1 MRTPVTLYCYQ
12 VPLARNLRDIIRL
25 WCLRICLFLFTAS
38 FRHFGPAM
46 TIALLLFLVG
56 ITGEPLDVHHLQL
69 STVLALSIR
78 LVSILL
84 GLGWLGLGLCRLSMQ
99 LANADTWQQELQ
111 TNEASLRHRISILED
126 WIVWPRRGGK

>member
-1 MRTPVTLYCYQ
+1 
-12 VPLARNLRDIIRL
+12 
-25 WCLRICLFLFTAS
+25 
-38 FRHFGPAM
+38 M